1 MIQSLT
7 FIYTNRAI
15 LLFQENLSYISC
27 YTLVDITATGISRIP
42 PSASDPVLRKK
53 RNQQRNAETLVQ
65 AISIR
70 AQPIYLEP
78 ALISEIQQDADWVF
92 GTAYSVPARVWL
104 FVFGVEHPD
113 VYQPNLGGLLDDLDG
128 VPIITG
134 LDESVQFL
142 QPVFS
147 TGGANKNIHFS
158 AITPDFFQ
166 SV

>member
-1 MIQSLT
+1 
-7 FIYTNRAI
+7 

-27 YTLVDITATGISRIP
+27 YTLVDITATGVSRIP
-42 PSASDPVLRKK
+42 AGNADPILRKQ
-53 RNQQRNAETLVQ
+53 RNQQRNSETLTQ

-78 ALISEIQQDADWVF
+78 ALISEIHQESDWVF
-92 GTAYSVPARVWL
+92 GSAYQMPARVWL
-104 FVFGVEHPD
+104 FVFGVEHAD
-113 VYQPNLGGLLDDLDG
+113 VYQLNQLNLGGLINDLDQ
-128 VPIITG
+128 VPIIVG
-134 LDESVQFL
+134 LEESVQFY

-147 TGGANKNIHFS
+147 TSGLYKNIHFS